1 MATSLE
7 LRRGVAIKHKGDIA
21 VVLDVMH
28 RTPGNLRAFVQA
40 HLRSIKTGK
49 SFEVRFSTSEKI
61 EIIPMFTSKMEYSYP
76 DGDDYVFCDPE
87 TFEMTTLNPDVV
99 GEAKDFLVENC
110 PVTVTFVEERA
121 VMIELPPSMVMEVT
135 DAPEG
140 LKGDSSTNVQKPVT
154 LETGITIQAPLF
166 IKTGEKIKVDTRT
179 RKYME
184 RVND

>member
-1 MATSLE
+1 
-7 LRRGVAIKHKGDIA
+7 
-21 VVLDVMH
+21 
-28 RTPGNLRAFVQA
+28 
-40 HLRSIKTGK
+40 
-49 SFEVRFSTSEKI
+49 
-61 EIIPMFTSKMEYSYP
+61 
-76 DGDDYVFCDPE
+76 
-87 TFEMTTLNPDVV
+87 MTTLNPDVV

-166 IKTGEKIKVDTRT
+166 IRIGEKSKVDTRT